1 MVVVRPMLP
10 TLHRFPLS
18 ISFVKAVIKSDEA
31 DSMLYGFR
39 QMLRGLADGILAVI
53 GEKRTWRA
61 QKQQAWAT
69 LKYS

>member
-1 MVVVRPMLP
+1 MLP

-53 GEKRTWRA
+53 GEKRT
-61 QKQQAWAT
+61 
-69 LKYS
+69 